1 MDGDRLA
8 VKFVIRGAVWYAEK
22 FAPALI
28 RGALGVTDE
37 DGDRIAA
44 REVEV
49 WQGNGFGG
57 VVIDGEDGERVDDG
71 SALAGGDGG
80 WRGLGG
86 LVGGWRGG
94 GAGGGC
100 GGIAI
105 GFFVASIEEQE
116 EGGRDEDDFHG

>member
-8 VKFVIRGAVWYAEK
+8 GQFVVAGTVWDAEEL
-22 FAPALI
+22 APSLI
-28 RGALGVTDE
+28 GGALGVTDE
-37 DGDRIAA
+37 DGDGVAA

-49 WQGNGFGG
+49 RQSDGFGG
-57 VVIDGEDGERVDDG
+57 VVIDGEDGECVDDG
-71 SALAGGDGG
+71 SPLAGVDGG
-80 WRGLGG
+80 LRRLGG

-105 GFFVASIEEQE
+105 GFFVASIEEKE